1 MVPEDVVSLNSSG
14 GAEKKLA
21 CEKKLVIASEVP
33 LRNKALNYGTCV
45 SASPVPGC
53 CGGWEAQRGA
63 RAGESE
69 ARWSSA
75 GCTVLVRCGDVVGHT
90 QLGPSVPDQRNE
102 WFCAE
107 RPAGDCS

>member
-1 MVPEDVVSLNSSG
+1 MVLEDVVSLNSSG

-53 CGGWEAQRGA
+53 CGGWEAQHGA

-69 ARWSSA
+69 ARRSSA
-75 GCTVLVRCGDVVGHT
+75 GLGVVMWLDTHSSGRLCLTKGMNGSVL
-90 QLGPSVPDQRNE
+90 
-102 WFCAE
+102 